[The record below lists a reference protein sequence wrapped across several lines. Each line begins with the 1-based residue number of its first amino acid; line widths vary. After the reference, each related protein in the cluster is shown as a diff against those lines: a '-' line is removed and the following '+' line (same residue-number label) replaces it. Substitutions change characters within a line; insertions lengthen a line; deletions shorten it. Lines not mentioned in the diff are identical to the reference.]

1 LDLSWCWPSRWPS
14 RSSWG
19 LAIHGA
25 ISAPALKRAGLDRF
39 DNPEFLME
47 VILRNAVDKLG
58 HPGDIVSV
66 SPGFARNYLIPRGF
80 AFEATEGNRKR
91 IALEK
96 SRLEA
101 LENER
106 VAAAQAIA
114 DKLGEVSV
122 TFAARVGEE
131 GKLFGSVTTADIAHQ
146 LELQGFKIEKRQVE
160 LNEPIKALGMYKVG
174 VRLHA
179 DVKPEIKVWVIKQ

>member
-1 LDLSWCWPSRWPS
+1 
-14 RSSWG
+14 
-19 LAIHGA
+19 
-25 ISAPALKRAGLDRF
+25 
-39 DNPEFLME
+39 ME

-66 SPGFARNYLIPRGF
+66 SPGFARNFLLPRGL
-80 AFEATEGNRKR
+80 AYEATPGNRKR
-91 IALEK
+91 IAAEK

-101 LENER
+101 LEAEK
-106 VAAAQAIA
+106 VAAAKQIA
-114 DKLGEVSV
+114 DKLAEVSV

-146 LELQGFKIEKRQVE
+146 LEAQGFKIEKRQIE
-160 LNEPIKALGMYKVG
+160 LNEPIKTLGVYRVG

-179 DVKPEIKVWVIKQ
+179 DVHPEIKVWVIKQ

>member
-1 LDLSWCWPSRWPS
+1 
-14 RSSWG
+14 
-19 LAIHGA
+19 
-25 ISAPALKRAGLDRF
+25 
-39 DNPEFLME
+39 ME

-66 SPGFARNYLIPRGF
+66 SPGYARNFLLPRGL
-80 AFEATEGNRKR
+80 AYEATAGNRKR
-91 IALEK
+91 IASEK

-106 VAAAQAIA
+106 IEAAKAIA
-114 DKLGEVSV
+114 DKLAEVSV

-146 LELQGFKIEKRQVE
+146 LEAQGFKIEKRQIE
-160 LNEPIKALGMYKVG
+160 LNEPIKTLGMYKVG
-174 VRLHA
+174 IRLHA
-179 DVKPEIKVWVIKQ
+179 DVHPEINVWIIKQ